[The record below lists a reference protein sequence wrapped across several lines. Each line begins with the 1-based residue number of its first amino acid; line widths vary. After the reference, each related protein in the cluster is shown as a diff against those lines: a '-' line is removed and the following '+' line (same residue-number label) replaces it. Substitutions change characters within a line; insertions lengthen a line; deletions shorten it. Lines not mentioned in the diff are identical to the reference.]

1 MKSPPKTKKLPKQ
14 VRDELRMTV
23 ALQAFSHIKGGKG
36 KTTKMQNDAMFSY
49 YHGVQPQRPSQI
61 KMLCDGNLRYH
72 ALYKVVQKQI
82 TNKDAPLKLN
92 FVLKSEIW
100 EWLLWRKHIN
110 NMTKEVIINY
120 VM

>member
-1 MKSPPKTKKLPKQ
+1 
-14 VRDELRMTV
+14 MTV
-23 ALQAFSHIKGGKG
+23 ALHAFSHIKGGNG

-82 TNKDAPLKLN
+82 TNKDAPLKHNL
-92 FVLKSEIW
+92 VLKSELSLNLNSNYRAGKEINVQDL
-100 EWLLWRKHIN
+100 EKKLLSGPLLITGRSLRS
-110 NMTKEVIINY
+110 MA
-120 VM
+120 